1 MVTKINPTFDITL
14 PRAFNGQT
22 MAELSLDLNVDAS
35 GSNGPEEA
43 ISKVLQAV
51 SGAATIIAHSALTGA
66 GELMTVFVEGDF
78 PTDTYDGVNNETF
91 AAFVQTVIRDLGTV
105 DAIDLTG
112 AVVTAGVVYQ
122 ADQTNT

>member
-1 MVTKINPTFDITL
+1 MVTKINPTFDVTL
-14 PRAFNGQT
+14 PRAFNGKS
-22 MAELSLDLNVDAS
+22 MVELSIDLGVDAS
-35 GSNGPEEA
+35 GSNGPDEA
-43 ISKVLQAV
+43 ISKVLQV
-51 SGAATIIAHSALTGA
+51 LSGTATIIAHSALTGT

-78 PTDTYDGVNNETF
+78 PTDTYDGENNETYVTF
-91 AAFVQTVIRDLGTV
+91 LTSEIVALGTV